1 MEMLREDV
9 VEATEDR
16 KRITS
21 GDFDSRPDSGFASRA
36 ETPAVGSE
44 AGSKAGSPHMEEEIE
59 KRNAPMTPAVGTA
72 PMTPA
77 VGTTPMTPAVGT
89 APMTPA
95 VGTASM
101 TPTVGTGPMTPAVGA
116 APMTYLSRTT
126 PTETKMNKSCCFVVQ
141 YNTKALVLV
150 LQY

>member
-77 VGTTPMTPAVGT
+77 VGTVPMTPAVGT
-89 APMTPA
+89 VPVTSDP
-95 VGTASM
+95 S
-101 TPTVGTGPMTPAVGA
+101 
-116 APMTYLSRTT
+116 SRNCANDLIS
-126 PTETKMNKSCCFVVQ
+126 EN
-141 YNTKALVLV
+141 
-150 LQY
+150 